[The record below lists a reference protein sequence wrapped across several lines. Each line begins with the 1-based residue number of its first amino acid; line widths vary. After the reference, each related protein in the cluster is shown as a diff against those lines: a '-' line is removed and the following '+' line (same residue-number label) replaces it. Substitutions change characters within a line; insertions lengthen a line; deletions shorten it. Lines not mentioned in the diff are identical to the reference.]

1 MSNQSWVVSSED
13 VPHTSGPWVAN
24 VGAGFIDVRAK
35 NEDPPIVGWQ
45 GFDDCFRAKAQH
57 IANPRFIPPAPDHI
71 ANARLIAAAPDLLA
85 ACNAALNDYERISA
99 AASLK
104 RIHPFTLGPAELRA
118 AIAKAEGQ

>member
-45 GFDDCFRAKAQH
+45 GFDDCFRAKAE
-57 IANPRFIPPAPDHI
+57 HI

-85 ACNAALNDYERISA
+85 ACKAALNDYERINA